1 MQRKADLTFEL
12 WYKLFFGVDKT
23 SCKLALYLQSSTTS
37 WLNTPSPVCHVNF
50 YRWLCLVLSCLSS
63 VEPAGELVF
72 IVLTPGY
79 LSRLLKEALLI
90 VLLVAFISSCSTGL
104 QLSFTTPFL
113 SFAICFACLHA
124 HILHPSNF

>member
-1 MQRKADLTFEL
+1 MQRKADFSFEL

-37 WLNTPSPVCHVNF
+37 WLKAPSPVCHVNF

-90 VLLVAFISSCSTGL
+90 VLLDLVAQVFNYLLPHLFYLLPSVLLAYMPTSYIRLTSS
-104 QLSFTTPFL
+104 
-113 SFAICFACLHA
+113 
-124 HILHPSNF
+124 